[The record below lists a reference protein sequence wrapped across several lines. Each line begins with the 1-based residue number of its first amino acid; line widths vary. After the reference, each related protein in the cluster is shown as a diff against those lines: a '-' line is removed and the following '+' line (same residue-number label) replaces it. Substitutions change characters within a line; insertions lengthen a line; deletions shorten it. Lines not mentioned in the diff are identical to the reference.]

1 MKKTRILQLFYEP
14 HSSGISRHVACLAK
28 GLDRAGYDVRVLCS
42 TSDERIRVTF
52 ESLLGK
58 GRVNIVPP
66 GRFFSFK
73 GAYEARRII
82 SDEQIELVHVHNLQ
96 SMLWGYAAGL
106 ASKSTRIVFTPH
118 VIDLPV
124 RCLEKGLRFALRLVK
139 PFTFR
144 IIALSPH
151 QEERL
156 VRNRA
161 AAAPNIRVI
170 PNRLDLAEIAAKISR
185 DPQKVRRNL
194 NIPPDVVVVC
204 QIGRLV
210 RQKNPL
216 ALVRIA
222 EQVCG
227 RHPHV
232 VFLLVGEGPLR
243 KTVQDALKAR
253 CLEHAVR
260 LLGFRSDALD
270 IANAS
275 DIVTLTSLWEGQP
288 YTIIEAI
295 ALRKPVVCTDFPGI
309 RELIIHGQTGLVA
322 KTEDDFATALTAL
335 AENPSMRQAMGEKAL
350 QTHGDLFDLERMI
363 LEVEE
368 AYGL

>member
-1 MKKTRILQLFYEP
+1 M
-14 HSSGISRHVACLAK
+14 AK

-58 GRVNIVPP
+58 DRVNIVPP

-73 GAYEARRII
+73 GTYEARRII
-82 SDEQIELVHVHNLQ
+82 SDEQIELMHIHNLQ
-96 SMLWGYAAGL
+96 SMLWGYAAAM

-124 RCLEKGLRFALRLVK
+124 RWLEKGLYFSLRLVK

-144 IIALSPH
+144 IIALSLH
-151 QEERL
+151 QKEQL
-156 VRNRA
+156 VRNRV
-161 AAAPNIRVI
+161 AAAPNIQVI
-170 PNRLDLAEIAAKISR
+170 PNRLDLPEIAGGISS
-185 DPQKVRRNL
+185 DPQEVRRKL
-194 NIPPDVVVVC
+194 GIPADAVVVC
-204 QIGRLV
+204 QIGRLAP
-210 RQKNPL
+210 QKNPL

-222 EQVCG
+222 EKVCG
-227 RHPHV
+227 EFPHV

-243 KTVQDALKAR
+243 DTVQDALRAR
-253 CLEHAVR
+253 GLEHAVR

-275 DIVTLTSLWEGQP
+275 DIVTLTSLWEGLP
-288 YTIIEAI
+288 YTIIEAV
-295 ALRKPVVCTDFPGI
+295 ALRKPVVCTDFSGI
-309 RELIIHGQTGLVA
+309 RELIIHGQTGVVA
-322 KTEDDFATALTAL
+322 RTEDDFATALTAL
-335 AENPSMRQAMGEKAL
+335 AENRPMRQVMGEKAL